1 MEGAVVCEG
10 RGWGAL
16 ASLGL
21 SRGEGGCHPVSLGC
35 SEMVAEFSLAPW
47 GLGSRQVTCPQGP
60 AEPRAE
66 KQPWLPGLKV
76 KSLALKPKRVNAFIL
91 HSSGETIVTVM

>member
-1 MEGAVVCEG
+1 MFGKDV
-10 RGWGAL
+10 RI
-16 ASLGL
+16 GL
-21 SRGEGGCHPVSLGC
+21 NIIKLELLI
-35 SEMVAEFSLAPW
+35 LAPW